1 MDLFVARTMITKA
14 SLVFRGPIEITE
26 SQVGFLGK
34 CEASSF
40 ISIIYINVANFYSCE
55 SVIPAGPAEEL
66 SC

>member
-26 SQVGFLGK
+26 SQVGLLDK
-34 CEASSF
+34 HEASALV
-40 ISIIYINVANFYSCE
+40 SIILFNVANTYSCAT
-55 SVIPAGPAEEL
+55 SW

>member
-26 SQVGFLGK
+26 SQVDFLCK
-34 CEASSF
+34 KHQSSF
-40 ISIIYINVANFYSCE
+40 PYFYINVANL
-55 SVIPAGPAEEL
+55 VHVLAADPAEGL